1 MKLTLF
7 DIYLIL
13 CQAFLLNMVLHSAFT
28 SKQKYD
34 HVFTFLSFS
43 LTMIIM
49 ECSINNLWI
58 QMLLIVIL
66 CTTIAYFFYQC
77 AIDQLLLM
85 TVCTIVGLKCIIM
98 TLLVSFSLLIYHQID
113 LNTMYSHPLYPLIA
127 LSAYGICYYVMSL
140 LIKIKKQCVLPFNQR
155 GTWLLS
161 VLIILIYNVT
171 FSLINFTF
179 NESIAKSALF
189 YSFLCLTFL
198 LFAMILAYYYMQ
210 MQSEIK
216 IQNELK
222 VQAMSLQIQN
232 NAEILEMNSEVLKLK
247 HDMKHLL
254 AHIQYL
260 LDTNKSIEASKEL
273 NEYLGYLNQLESVY
287 VTRNPAIN
295 FVLNSKYEL
304 AKEKGLA
311 FTCKI
316 TSIKENLMP
325 DVQLVLML
333 SNLLDNA
340 IENCAELGTVSI
352 EFDEIHQIQRICI
365 TNTVTENVII
375 QNPKFKSNKPN
386 HGYGIESV
394 RSIIKQTQG
403 EILFDCDK
411 HHFTV
416 VVILP

>member
-13 CQAFLLNMVLHSAFT
+13 CHAFLLTMVLHSAFT
-28 SKQKYD
+28 SKQKYER
-34 HVFTFLSFS
+34 VFTFLSFS

-49 ECSINNLWI
+49 ECNFKNLWI

-66 CTTIAYFFYQC
+66 CTMIASFFYQSTKE
-77 AIDQLLLM
+77 QLFLM
-85 TVCTIVGLKCIIM
+85 TVCTIVGLKCITM
-98 TLLVSFSLLIYHQID
+98 TLLVVFSLLIYHQID
-113 LNTMYSHPLYPLIA
+113 LNTICSHPLYPLIA
-127 LSAYGICYYVMSL
+127 LSAYGICYYVMGVF
-140 LIKIKKQCVLPFNQR
+140 IKIKKQCVLPFNQR
-155 GTWLLS
+155 ITWLLS
-161 VLIILIYNVT
+161 ALLMLIYNVT
-171 FSLINFTF
+171 LSLIDFTL

-210 MQSEIK
+210 MQSETK

-222 VQAMSLQIQN
+222 VQAMSMQIQN
-232 NAEILEMNSEVLKLK
+232 NTEILEMNTEALKLK

-254 AHIQYL
+254 SHIQYL

-273 NEYLGYLNQLESVY
+273 NEYLGYLNQLESIF
-287 VTRNPAIN
+287 VTSNPAIN
-295 FVLNSKYEL
+295 FVLNSKYKL
-304 AKEKGLA
+304 AQEKGLA

-316 TSIKENLMP
+316 MSIKEYLMP

-340 IENCAELGTVSI
+340 IENCAELGTVCI
-352 EFDEIHQIQRICI
+352 EFEEIHHIQRICI
-365 TNTVTENVII
+365 TNTVTENVLI
-375 QNPKFKSNKPN
+375 QNPKLKSNKPN

-403 EILFDCDK
+403 DILFECDN